1 MGKPNIALAQQDQIY
16 CDILDPLGRLRSRLF
31 WNMTHIMRDVE
42 NETVFIQEHILYILD
57 NVYFSAHRT
66 QPH

>member
-1 MGKPNIALAQQDQIY
+1 MQDQIY

-31 WNMTHIMRDVE
+31 WNMRDVE
-42 NETVFIQEHILYILD
+42 NETVFIQQHILYILD

>member
-1 MGKPNIALAQQDQIY
+1 MGKLNIALAQQDKIC

-31 WNMTHIMRDVE
+31 WNMRDVE
-42 NETVFIQEHILYILD
+42 NETVFIQQHILYILD